1 MADPVSLEKTWC
13 FIHAMGAAADSQEV
27 AAALLRAS
35 AAFGVSAIFG
45 GIVPSQTLSPRAI
58 ASRILIQEFPPDWA
72 DRYNSRGYVY
82 RDPIVER
89 LQTERSPFS
98 WHDAYDSAASAAD
111 LRVIQGEASEFG
123 LHDGYVVPIS
133 LLDGNVAAMSFGGA
147 HIDPSPDDQSLLGF
161 AASYALGTLLQRR
174 FSVGRARGRISARE
188 YDCLLWAAEGKT
200 DWEISVILGIAKSTV
215 TKHILSV
222 REKLGAVTK
231 AHAIAIAL
239 REKIL
244 R

>member
-1 MADPVSLEKTWC
+1 MADHVSLEKTWR
-13 FIHAMGAAADSQEV
+13 FVHTMGTAADSKEV

-35 AAFGVSAIFG
+35 AGFGVSAIFG
-45 GIVPSQTLSPRAI
+45 GVVPSQTLPRRAI
-58 ASRILIQEFPPDWA
+58 ASRILIQEFPRDWA

-82 RDPIVER
+82 RDPVVER

-98 WHDAYDSAASAAD
+98 WREAYDAAASSAD
-111 LRVIQGEASEFG
+111 VLLIGGEASEFG
-123 LHDGYVVPIS
+123 LENGYVVPIS
-133 LLDGNVAAMSFGGA
+133 LLDGNVAAISFGGA
-147 HIDPSPDDQSLLGF
+147 QIDPSPDDRSLLGF

-174 FSVGRARGRISARE
+174 FSAGRAYGRISARE
-188 YDCLLWAAEGKT
+188 YDCLLWSAEGKT
-200 DWEISVILGIAKSTV
+200 DWEISVILGISKSTV